1 MAAILTKDLTTGAVG
16 GAGVFDQL
24 MVSVDAHLSREFK
37 ANRIKGT
44 DYAQVYVGSMSA
56 AMQNAVQFLLGKQA
70 ADKQAELLASQTLT
84 EAYTLS
90 DLLPAQI
97 DKLAAEIALL
107 GQKKSTEE
115 AQIKDIVDDLA
126 VVGVIGK
133 QKLLYG
139 KQTDGFDRD
148 AEQKAAKMMIDTWA
162 IRVSAGASKGVV
174 PTNMGGSQANIRLAV
189 DDMLRGIGVDPDTT
203 VLPDPPT
210 S

>member
-24 MVSVDAHLSREFK
+24 MVSVDAHLNREFK

-162 IRVSAGASKGVV
+162 IRVSAGA
-174 PTNMGGSQANIRLAV
+174 
-189 DDMLRGIGVDPDTT
+189 
-203 VLPDPPT
+203 
-210 S
+210 

>member
-24 MVSVDAHLSREFK
+24 MVSVDAHLNREFK

-44 DYAQVYVGSMSA
+44 DYAQVYVGSMTA

-162 IRVSAGASKGVV
+162 IRVSAGASEGVV

-189 DDMLRGIGVDPDTT
+189 DDMLRGIGVEPDDV
-203 VLPDPPT
+203 VLPDPPPE
-210 S
+210 

>member
-24 MVSVDAHLSREFK
+24 MVSVDAHLNREFK

-56 AMQNAVQFLLGKQA
+56 AMQNAVQFLLGRQA
-70 ADKQAELLASQTLT
+70 ADKQADLLAQQILT
-84 EAYTLS
+84 EQLTNTS
-90 DLLPAQI
+90 LLPEQI
-97 DKLAAEIALL
+97 NKILAEIALL
-107 GQKKSTEE
+107 QQKKRTEE
-115 AQIKDIVDDLA
+115 AQIKDLVDGLA
-126 VVGVIGK
+126 VDGVIGK
-133 QKLLYG
+133 QKNLYG

-162 IRVSAGASKGVV
+162 IRVSAGAPEGVV

-189 DDMLRGIGVDPDTT
+189 DDMLRGIGVEPDDV
-203 VLPDPPT
+203 VLPDPPPE
-210 S
+210 

>member
-24 MVSVDAHLSREFK
+24 MVSVDAHLNREFK

-44 DYAQVYVGSMSA
+44 DYAQVYVGSMTA

>member
-56 AMQNAVQFLLGKQA
+56 AMQNAVQLLLGKQA

-90 DLLPAQI
+90 KLLPEQVS
-97 DKLAAEIALL
+97 KLAAEIALL
-107 GQKKSTEE
+107 EQKKSTEE
-115 AQIKDIVDDLA
+115 AQIKDIVDDLE

-162 IRVSAGASKGVV
+162 IRVSAGASEGVV

-189 DDMLRGIGVDPDTT
+189 DDMLKGIGVEPDDV
-203 VLPDPPT
+203 VLPDPPPE
-210 S
+210 

>member
-24 MVSVDAHLSREFK
+24 MVSVDAHLNREFK

-56 AMQNAVQFLLGKQA
+56 AMQNAVQFLLGRQA
-70 ADKQAELLASQTLT
+70 ADKQADLLAQQILT
-84 EAYTLS
+84 EQLTNTS
-90 DLLPAQI
+90 LLPEQI
-97 DKLAAEIALL
+97 NKILAEIALL
-107 GQKKSTEE
+107 QQKKRTEE
-115 AQIKDIVDDLA
+115 AQIKDLVDGLA
-126 VVGVIGK
+126 VDGVIGK
-133 QKLLYG
+133 QKNLYG

-162 IRVSAGASKGVV
+162 IRVSAGAPEGVV

-189 DDMLRGIGVDPDTT
+189 DDMLRGIGVEPDN
-203 VLPDPPT
+203 VILPDPPPE
-210 S
+210 

>member
-44 DYAQVYVGSMSA
+44 DYAQVYVGSMTA

>member
-162 IRVSAGASKGVV
+162 IRVSAGAQDGIV

-189 DDMLRGIGVDPDTT
+189 DDMLRGIGVEPDDV
-203 VLPDPPT
+203 VLPDPPPE
-210 S
+210 

>member
-44 DYAQVYVGSMSA
+44 DYAQVYVGSMTA

-162 IRVSAGASKGVV
+162 IRVSAGASEGVV

>member
-44 DYAQVYVGSMSA
+44 DYAQVYVGSMTA

-148 AEQKAAKMMIDTWA
+148 AEQKAAKMLIDTWA

>member
-44 DYAQVYVGSMSA
+44 DYAQVYVGSMTA

-97 DKLAAEIALL
+97 DKIAAEIALL

-148 AEQKAAKMMIDTWA
+148 AEQKAAKMLIDTWA
-162 IRVSAGASKGVV
+162 IRVSAGASEGVV

>member
-44 DYAQVYVGSMSA
+44 DYAQVYVGSMTA

-162 IRVSAGASKGVV
+162 IRVSAGASEGVV
-174 PTNMGGSQANIRLAV
+174 PTNMGGSQSNIRLAV

>member
-44 DYAQVYVGSMSA
+44 DYAQVYVGSMTA

-162 IRVSAGASKGVV
+162 IRVSAGAKDGVV

-189 DDMLRGIGVDPDTT
+189 DDMLRGIGVEPDDV
-203 VLPDPPT
+203 VLPDPPPE
-210 S
+210 

>member
-24 MVSVDAHLSREFK
+24 MVSVDAHLNREFK

-44 DYAQVYVGSMSA
+44 DYAQVYVGSMTA

-162 IRVSAGASKGVV
+162 IRVSAGAPEGVV

-189 DDMLRGIGVDPDTT
+189 DDMLRGIGVEPDN
-203 VLPDPPT
+203 VILPDPPPE
-210 S
+210 

>member
-44 DYAQVYVGSMSA
+44 DYAQVYVGSMTA

-97 DKLAAEIALL
+97 DKIAAEIALL

-162 IRVSAGASKGVV
+162 IRVSAGASEGVV

-189 DDMLRGIGVDPDTT
+189 DDMLRGIGVDPDTA

-210 S
+210 A